1 MKNGSRHSFR
11 LFSVVTFF
19 IITLILCAGCTINTT
34 PKKTPVNTTAVDP
47 VVGTWNGFSATSGD
61 KLIEDPAIIKD
72 VETKRLNVYPDLA
85 FAYTTDFT
93 LRNGTLTPTGK
104 GNYVVKGNETDTE
117 RKYFRYNEGLDTLKW
132 ESRGMTIEFR
142 RNDRSLNSTELSDY
156 NTRMLEIY
164 RAEQLAA
171 SATPVPPRALAQIL
185 SKGFGYDP
193 TKNNVYQMNGNIEI
207 TTGVYDSVGVIIR
220 YPDRDTYQIDVGG
233 MGGSNITRKDF
244 RIVLHDRVS
253 NQTPNFFV
261 RFGSTE
267 YPAARTEERT
277 GGIVYTVYEKSP

>member
-1 MKNGSRHSFR
+1 MKVGSRHSFR
-11 LFSVVTFF
+11 LFSVVTFV
-19 IITLILCAGCTINTT
+19 IIALILCAGCTINTT
-34 PKKTPVNTTAVDP
+34 PKKTQANTTPADP
-47 VVGTWNGFSATSGD
+47 VVGTWNGFTATSGD
-61 KLIEDPAIIKD
+61 KVIEDPAIIKD

-85 FAYTTDFT
+85 FAYTTDFAI
-93 LRNGTLTPTGK
+93 RNGTLTPTGK

-142 RNDRSLNSTELSDY
+142 RNDRSLNSTELSEY

-164 RAEQLAA
+164 QAEQLAA
-171 SATPVPPRALAQIL
+171 SATPVPKKALAQIL

-193 TKNNVYQMNGNIEI
+193 TKSTVYQMNGNIEI
-207 TTGVYDSVGVIIR
+207 QNGVYDSVGVIIR
-220 YPDRDTYQIDVGG
+220 YPDRDTYQIDLGG

-244 RIVLHDRVS
+244 KIVLHERVI

-261 RFGSTE
+261 RLGSME
-267 YPAARTEERT
+267 YPVVRTGERT
-277 GGIVYTVYEKSP
+277 NGIVYTAYEKSP